1 MTKIALEREQTQM
14 RIPPSIIRAF
24 NIMLLII
31 GLMGSVYLLKWAVA
45 DKFAKSGVFTSSQIT
60 AEVREK
66 QLGCLAKNIYHEAGN
81 EPFEGKA
88 AIAQVVLN
96 RTDSGRFP
104 ADICGVIYQKNIVY
118 EKVICQFSWF
128 CSQVVAFR
136 PINKESYDESMVV
149 AKKVLLEGFRLPSL
163 EKALFYHASY
173 ISPGWNRK
181 RITQIGQ
188 HIFYE

>member
-1 MTKIALEREQTQM
+1 MTKIAIEREQTQM
-14 RIPPSIIRAF
+14 CIPASFIRAF

>member
-1 MTKIALEREQTQM
+1 MTKIAIEREQTQM
-14 RIPPSIIRAF
+14 CIPASFIRAF

-118 EKVICQFSWF
+118 EKIICQFSWF

>member
-1 MTKIALEREQTQM
+1 MTKIALEREQAQM
-14 RIPPSIIRAF
+14 CTPASFIRAF